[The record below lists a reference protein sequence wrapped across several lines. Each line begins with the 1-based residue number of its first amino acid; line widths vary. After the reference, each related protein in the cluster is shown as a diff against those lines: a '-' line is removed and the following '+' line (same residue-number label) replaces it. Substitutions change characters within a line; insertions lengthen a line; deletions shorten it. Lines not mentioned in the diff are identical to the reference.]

1 MKIEEIDIDKLIPY
15 EFNNKIHDVTQ
26 INRIA
31 NSIKEFW
38 FLQPLVI
45 DKDNIVIVWHG
56 RLEWAKKLWL
66 DKVPCVKAE
75 NLTEQQIKKYRILDN
90 KLNESE
96 RDIENLKLELEDL
109 GDLSIWDLDLQ
120 VEDLFPELW
129 EQTEEK
135 EIIED
140 EIKEV
145 RPAKIVRGGDSFIL
159 WKHHLLCGDSTS
171 EEDVGKLMDG
181 ELADMVFTDPPY
193 WVSYTEKNEFLNSV
207 DNWQRLTDAIQND
220 SKTPEEMQEFREEAF
235 ENIDRYSKD
244 CMSYYITAPQ
254 GWELLLLSTSL
265 MNTWLQLRHT
275 LIRNKNNHV
284 LWRCDYNY
292 KHEPILYWRKTKW
305 THKFYW
311 KGEFKTSVRDI
322 PKPNNS
328 DLHPTM
334 KPVRLVVNCILN
346 NTQKWDSVLDLF
358 WWSWTTLIA
367 CEQTERKCYMMEYE
381 PKYIETIIRRFHEL
395 NPEAEIKCLNREID
409 INEILAD

>member
-145 RPAKIVRGGDSFIL
+145 RPAKIVRGGGLLYTLKTSFIMRWFYQRRRCWETYGWWISWYGL
-159 WKHHLLCGDSTS
+159 YRSAILS
-171 EEDVGKLMDG
+171 ELYRKK
-181 ELADMVFTDPPY
+181 
-193 WVSYTEKNEFLNSV
+193 WVSE
-207 DNWQRLTDAIQND
+207 
-220 SKTPEEMQEFREEAF
+220 
-235 ENIDRYSKD
+235 
-244 CMSYYITAPQ
+244 
-254 GWELLLLSTSL
+254 
-265 MNTWLQLRHT
+265 
-275 LIRNKNNHV
+275 
-284 LWRCDYNY
+284 
-292 KHEPILYWRKTKW
+292 
-305 THKFYW
+305 
-311 KGEFKTSVRDI
+311 
-322 PKPNNS
+322 
-328 DLHPTM
+328 
-334 KPVRLVVNCILN
+334 
-346 NTQKWDSVLDLF
+346 
-358 WWSWTTLIA
+358 
-367 CEQTERKCYMMEYE
+367 
-381 PKYIETIIRRFHEL
+381 
-395 NPEAEIKCLNREID
+395 
-409 INEILAD
+409 